1 MTPKL
6 YPTNVLRQATDA
18 LGAWR
23 EIDAELTLGKASVPA
38 LEAELSQAEPLLAQI
53 ASMEA
58 QLVGLRNQRDTLFIS
73 IWDKVKRARGGIK
86 AIYGDDS
93 SEYEMMGGK
102 RRSER
107 KRPVRKKK
115 TTPPQE

>member
-6 YPTNVLRQATDA
+6 YPTQVLRQATDA
-18 LGAWR
+18 LVAWR
-23 EIDAELTLGKASVPA
+23 EIDAELTLGQASVPA
-38 LEAELSQAEPLLAQI
+38 LEAELLQAEPLLAQI
-53 ASMEA
+53 ASIEA
-58 QLVGLRNQRDTLFIS
+58 QLVDLRNQRDSLFLS
-73 IWDKVKRARGGIK
+73 IWDKVKRARGGVK

-107 KRPVRKKK
+107 KRPVRKRK
-115 TTPPQE
+115 TNSD